1 MSSQSVAL
9 KGPARSTNRLF
20 GVSAGSF
27 RRDESAD
34 CGGGGQGEAGG
45 DGRSTAASN
54 ASISKCTFTGHR
66 QRLAMSRVLRDFAF
80 RWDRRAG
87 SRESW
92 MTLDVSLRRRGRWP
106 RRT

>member
-34 CGGGGQGEAGG
+34 CGGGGQGEACVW
-45 DGRSTAASN
+45 R
-54 ASISKCTFTGHR
+54 F
-66 QRLAMSRVLRDFAF
+66 
-80 RWDRRAG
+80 DRRVECVDLQG
-87 SRESW
+87 HVHRSPPTVVGVPS
-92 MTLDVSLRRRGRWP
+92 VSQIPSSSGRTSLVG
-106 RRT
+106 RVSEDA